1 MVGFAKWFHGD
12 MRGAPT
18 STNTWPTWRSVA
30 ALVAFSLLAAGCG
43 SDAVDATEA
52 IAPTASP
59 ESTIEPEP
67 RPALDEPT
75 PAPAPTAADARPLT
89 ASVQDIDDLAELPS
103 SLVAEP
109 PAGTSLAVGTFV
121 AIDATAGETEF
132 YVVDLARDSDW
143 SYVQDGQLTS
153 QRHLT
158 QDAVTIRI
166 AAQSL
171 LIRNCPDG
179 PADPARVEVRP
190 AGPLSRVAA
199 DDGLHAAGWLTITC
213 LDVDLADVDEARA
226 RWVASEVNVYRH
238 HLRGRIDGE
247 KVTVIIESADGV
259 IRQRRLDTSVGRYDI
274 DSLFD
279 QIVDA
284 IVTSELTATV
294 FFDPELGHP
303 VEVQIAGPAGE
314 ILFLETRA
322 FGSKVREPACEV
334 GTGSALDLSA
344 EPVVFVISRPDYQ
357 RWYDP
362 DGCPVRIDIISDRGG
377 PTHCEWDRAR
387 FLAFSDPIGAEP
399 TRSFLWDP
407 DGTLDPDLAAEV
419 GDVAT
424 TVAVADL
431 SATAAPTGYRG
442 PEGELWL
449 DSNDPSVA
457 FVVDAD
463 RAQIR
468 RLIPPDLFLCA

>member
-1 MVGFAKWFHGD
+1 

-109 PAGTSLAVGTFV
+109 PAGASLAVGSFV
-121 AIDATAGETEF
+121 ATQATSGEPEL
-132 YVVDLARDSDW
+132 YVVELARNSDW
-143 SYVQDGQLTS
+143 SYVHDDGQLTS

-158 QDAVTIRI
+158 QDPVTVRI

-171 LIRNCPDG
+171 LVRNCTDG

-190 AGPLSRVAA
+190 AGPLSRLPA
-199 DDGLHAAGWLTITC
+199 DDALHAAGWLTITC
-213 LDVDLADVDEARA
+213 LDVDLTDVDEARA
-226 RWVASEVNVYRH
+226 RWVESGVNVYRH
-238 HLRGRIDGE
+238 HLRGRVDGE
-247 KVTVIIESADGV
+247 KVTVIIEAADGV

-279 QIVDA
+279 EIVNA
-284 IVTSELTATV
+284 IVANELTATV
-294 FFDPELGHP
+294 FFDPDLGYP
-303 VEVQIAGPAGE
+303 VEVEITSSEGE
-314 ILFLETRA
+314 HLFLETRA
-322 FGSKVREPACEV
+322 FASKVREPACEV
-334 GTGSALDLSA
+334 GTGSALDLSR
-344 EPVVFVISRPDYQ
+344 EPVPFVVSRPDYQ

-377 PTHCEWDRAR
+377 PAHCEWDRAR
-387 FLAFSDPIGAEP
+387 FLAFGDPIGSEP
-399 TRSFLWDP
+399 TSSYLWDP

-424 TVAVADL
+424 RVAVADL
-431 SATAAPTGYRG
+431 PAAAEPTGYRG
-442 PEGELWL
+442 QEGELWL
-449 DSNDPSVA
+449 DPTDPSVA
-457 FVVDAD
+457 YVVDGD
-463 RAQIR
+463 QAQVR
-468 RLIPPDLFLCA
+468 RLIPPGLFGCA